1 MQVCPPSLRLSVA
14 AALVLPLGLLAACGD
29 DGPVRHGPPPGMRAT
44 ETPHHAPPTSLAG
57 RILSNDPKA
66 ECPAVMASWLTTADK
81 NGDGLLELDEALAD
95 AAALFAEIDANHDH
109 FVTPAELTAYRDK
122 TAPTAYADQIIR
134 QESHSGGVDPNQK
147 HETLRPSGD
156 TFALRGIP
164 DPVMAADANLDFR
177 VTEEE
182 LAARVKERF
191 AKLDT
196 NRDGK
201 LDAGELAAYCP
212 EE

>member
-1 MQVCPPSLRLSVA
+1 MQVCSPSLRLSV

-44 ETPHHAPPTSLAG
+44 ETTHHAPPTSLAG
-57 RILSNDPKA
+57 RILSSDPKA
-66 ECPAVMASWLTTADK
+66 ECPDVTASWLKTADK
-81 NGDGLLELDEALAD
+81 NGDDLLELDEALGD
-95 AAALFAEIDANHDH
+95 ATALFAEIDTNHDH

-122 TAPTAYADQIIR
+122 TAPAAYADQVIR
-134 QESHSGGVDPNQK
+134 QEGHSGGADPTQK
-147 HETLRPSGD
+147 RETLHPGGN

-177 VTEEE
+177 VTEGE

-196 NRDGK
+196 NHDGK
-201 LDAGELAAYCP
+201 LDADELAAYCP